1 MEELKI
7 GDVVSVVGTIGIVAS
22 VTEGWDY
29 DPIYDILIDRELIKD
44 ISSNMVSRLSGLDL
58 IEWHLDLL
66 GIDSFKDGSRLVV
79 ERKIFITLGEDGRFT
94 VVWKPIK
101 IYKSLSR
108 LDETSVVRS
117 VISILEGNVGV

>member
-7 GDVVSVVGTIGIVAS
+7 GDVVSVVGTIGIVVSA
-22 VTEGWDY
+22 TEGWDY

-44 ISSNMVSRLSGLDL
+44 ISSNMISRLSGLDL